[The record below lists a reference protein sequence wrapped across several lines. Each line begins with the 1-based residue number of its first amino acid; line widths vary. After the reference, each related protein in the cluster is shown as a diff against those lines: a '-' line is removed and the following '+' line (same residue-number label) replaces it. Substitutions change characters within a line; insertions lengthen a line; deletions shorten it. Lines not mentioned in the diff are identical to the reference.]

1 MDGFGRYSDK
11 LKTLG
16 DGPLPTTSGLTAVE
30 RLFQAL
36 KQPSGNPEKYHPR
49 RSLDQFFYS
58 KLKST
63 IIRDQDQ
70 VVSRQTISS
79 EGGSKM
85 LIVDQLWLW
94 IICTGSSA
102 SAPFNFV
109 FTCFPERSP
118 ERGSINHADIRKAVP
133 IDSGTTDAVDMFC
146 RIIDTTITTML
157 DFRAE
162 ESLEVFELFREAIA
176 DAVSNI

>member
-1 MDGFGRYSDK
+1 MKGFERYSNK

-16 DGPLPTTSGLTAVE
+16 DSSSPTTSGLTAME

-58 KLKST
+58 KLKNT
-63 IIRDQDQ
+63 VIRDQDQ
-70 VVSRQTISS
+70 VVSRQTKAS
-79 EGGSKM
+79 ESGPKM

-94 IICTGSSA
+94 IICAGSSA
-102 SAPFNFV
+102 SDPFSFV
-109 FTCFPERSP
+109 FTCFPERPP
-118 ERGSINHADIRKAVP
+118 EMESINHADIRKAVP
-133 IDSGTTDAVDMFC
+133 IDSDTTDAVDMFC
-146 RIIDTTITTML
+146 RIIETTITTML
-157 DFRAE
+157 EFRAE

-176 DAVSNI
+176 DAVSDI